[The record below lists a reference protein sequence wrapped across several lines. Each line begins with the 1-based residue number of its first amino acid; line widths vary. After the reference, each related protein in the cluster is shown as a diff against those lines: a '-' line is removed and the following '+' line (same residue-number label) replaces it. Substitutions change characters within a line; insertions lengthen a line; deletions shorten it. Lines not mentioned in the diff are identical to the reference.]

1 LNIIGIDPGL
11 NNTGV
16 GVLKLENKTLTCLYH
31 NVIKT
36 DSKKKLPE
44 RLDTICSKL
53 NDILTEYNPEYAA
66 VEDVF
71 FSVNIKSA
79 LLLGHTR
86 GAIMATLLSKGV
98 KVHEF
103 TALQIK
109 KSVVG
114 YGKADKEQV
123 KRMVELHLNLKLD
136 KVKYDVSDALGCALC
151 LGLNLTGGYFDLQG

>member
-16 GVLKLENKTLTCLYH
+16 GVLKVENKALTCLYFE
-31 NVIKT
+31 VIKT
-36 DSKKKLPE
+36 NPKESLPL
-44 RLDTICSKL
+44 RLKQICTQL
-53 NDILTEYNPEYAA
+53 TDIIDKFSPEYAA

-71 FSVNIKSA
+71 YSVNIKSA

-123 KRMVELHLNLKLD
+123 RKMVELHLNLKFD
-136 KVKYDVSDALGCALC
+136 KEKYDISDALGCALC
-151 LGLNLTGGYFDLQG
+151 LGLNITGGYFGLQN

>member
-16 GVLKLENKTLTCLYH
+16 GVLRIENKTLTCIYH

-36 DSKKKLPE
+36 DSKKSLPE

-53 NDILTEYNPEYAA
+53 NEILVEYTPKYAA

-86 GAIMATLLSKGV
+86 GAIMATLLNKEV
-98 KVHEF
+98 KVYEF
-103 TALQIK
+103 SALQIK

-123 KRMVELHLNLKLD
+123 KKMVELHLNLRLD
-136 KVKYDVSDALGCALC
+136 NVKYDVSDALGCALC
-151 LGLNLTGGYFDLQG
+151 LGLNLTGGYFDL

>member
-16 GVLKLENKTLTCLYH
+16 GVLRIENKTLTCIYH
-31 NVIKT
+31 NVIKS
-36 DSKKKLPE
+36 DSKKSLPE

-53 NDILTEYNPEYAA
+53 NEILVEYSPKYAA

-86 GAIMATLLSKGV
+86 GAIMATLLNKDV
-98 KVHEF
+98 KVYEF
-103 TALQIK
+103 SALQIK

-123 KRMVELHLNLKLD
+123 KKMVELHLNLRLD
-136 KVKYDVSDALGCALC
+136 NVKYDVSDALGCALC
-151 LGLNLTGGYFDLQG
+151 LGLNLTGGYFDL